1 MDYQNT
7 IAFAKELDSADKLR
21 DFRKQF
27 FIPQHNN
34 KDAVYFNGNYLG
46 LQPKSTIDYLNKELE
61 DWAALG
67 VLGHANA
74 RNPWVNYHESLAEP
88 LSRITGALPTEV
100 VVMNQLTVNL
110 HLLLATFYRPTRE
123 RYKII
128 CEAKAFPSD
137 QYALESQVKI
147 HGFDPAEAIIQVH
160 PKEGESIIRTEDILQ
175 VMDQHG
181 SSTAVVLFG
190 GVNYYTGQVF
200 DMAAITKAAHQY
212 GAYAGFDLAHAAG
225 NIQLQLHDWD
235 IDFACWCSYKYLN
248 SGLGGVGGA
257 FIHQRHVRDTSL

>member
-1 MDYQNT
+1 MDHQNT
-7 IAFAKELDSADKLR
+7 IAIAKELDAADKLR

-34 KDAVYFNGNYLG
+34 KDAVYFNGNSLG
-46 LQPKSTIDYLNKELE
+46 LQPKSTIDYLNQELE

-100 VVMNQLTVNL
+100 VAMNQLTVNL
-110 HLLLATFYRPTRE
+110 HLLLATFYRPTSE
-123 RYKII
+123 RFKII

-147 HGFDPAEAIIQVH
+147 HGFDPEQTIIKVS
-160 PKEGESIIRTEDILQ
+160 PRDNEFNLRLKDI
-175 VMDQHG
+175 VSRIKKHG
-181 SSTAVVLFG
+181 HSVAVVLFG
-190 GVNYYTGQVF
+190 SINYYSGQVF
-200 DMAAITKAAHQY
+200 DIKNITVAA
-212 GAYAGFDLAHAAG
+212 
-225 NIQLQLHDWD
+225 
-235 IDFACWCSYKYLN
+235 
-248 SGLGGVGGA
+248 
-257 FIHQRHVRDTSL
+257 